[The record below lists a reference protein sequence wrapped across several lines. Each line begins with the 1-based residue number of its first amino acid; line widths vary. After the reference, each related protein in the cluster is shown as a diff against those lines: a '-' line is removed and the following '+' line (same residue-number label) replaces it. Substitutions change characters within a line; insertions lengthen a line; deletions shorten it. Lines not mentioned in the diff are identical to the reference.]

1 MNVTTRSESDVGYVE
16 IDNAPVNAIGQ
27 SVRQGL
33 LDAVH
38 WAEKLRLTRVILSG
52 KGRAFAAGADAREFD
67 LAPLEPHLPDVVNA
81 IDGG

>member
-38 WAEKLRLTRVILSG
+38 WADNLRLTRGILSG
-52 KGRAFAAGADAREFD
+52 NGWTFAVGADAREFD
-67 LAPLEPHLPDVVNA
+67 LAPLVLRLPDL
-81 IDGG
+81 